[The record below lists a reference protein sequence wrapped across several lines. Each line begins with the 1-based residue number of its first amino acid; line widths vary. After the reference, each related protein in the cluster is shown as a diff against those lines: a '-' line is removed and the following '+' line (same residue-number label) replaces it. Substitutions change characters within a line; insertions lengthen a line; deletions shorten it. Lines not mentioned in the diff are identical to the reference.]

1 MYVFLYGRNFLRK
14 FTGYLSRRS
23 CFSVNESRSRIIG
36 TLGIDVHIV
45 FTCIHFFGILC
56 EVGVV
61 TMDED
66 VLWRFT
72 VTVAILTIVLYFFN
86 AVLFAF
92 VKRLFCADVCV
103 SYRSQTARV
112 TAGFLAEDAQV
123 FLDNT

>member
-1 MYVFLYGRNFLRK
+1 M
-14 FTGYLSRRS
+14 
-23 CFSVNESRSRIIG
+23 NESRSRIIG

-61 TMDED
+61 RMDED

-86 AVLFAF
+86 AVLFVF

-112 TAGFLAEDAQV
+112 TEGFLAEDAQV